1 MSINVNE
8 PREIHK
14 AAEPPPLRAELAW
27 FAVAVLFVVQLFS
40 FLDRQA
46 LSLLISPIKSDLG
59 LNDTQVSLVIGLG
72 FALSY
77 AIAGIPIGRLVD
89 RYPRPMILAT
99 GLAVWS
105 VCTAG
110 CGFVRSFG
118 QLALFRSGVGIGEAT
133 ATPVVIS
140 LLGDYFKPT
149 KRGLAFGIFAMSV
162 YVGIG
167 LSLVVGG
174 AIIKAFDGLQ
184 FVNVPILGAI
194 KPWQVVFLI
203 IGPPGLLV
211 LPLVLMLKEP
221 RGRAARSIISAQ
233 NASTSPTLAEVGRHY
248 RTHWVAFATQHFAS
262 AMLAMLFYGVSSWVP
277 EFLRRTYGMPIANA
291 GFAFGMVTVAA
302 GAIGVLT
309 GGIVSDHLLKRGKLD
324 ARLRTTL
331 CAALLAVP
339 FAALFPVASTPMMSL
354 ALVFIMILCTSTI
367 STVGSTGVQ
376 ELAPPRM
383 RGTASAI
390 YLLVFNG
397 IGLSLGPTIF
407 ALLTDHVFGD
417 SQMLWRSLSI
427 AAPCMAL
434 GSALLAYL
442 GLAAYRACVLDNRQC

>member
-1 MSINVNE
+1 
-8 PREIHK
+8 
-14 AAEPPPLRAELAW
+14 LAW
-27 FAVAVLFVVQLFS
+27 FAVAILFVVQLFS

-46 LSLLISPIKSDLG
+46 LSLLITPIKADLD

-77 AIAGIPIGRLVD
+77 AIAGVPIGRLVD
-89 RYPRPMILAT
+89 KYPRPAILAT

-133 ATPVVIS
+133 ATPIVIS

-149 KRGLAFGIFAMSV
+149 KRGLAFGIFAVSV

-174 AIIKAFDGLQ
+174 AILKAFNGVDV
-184 FVNVPILGAI
+184 VNVPVLGAMKI
-194 KPWQVVFLI
+194 WQVVFLM
-203 IGPPGLLV
+203 IGPPGLLMV
-211 LPLVLMLKEP
+211 PLVLMLKEP
-221 RGRAARSIISAQ
+221 RKMSAPRNARLQ
-233 NASTSPTLAEVGRHY
+233 PRETEPTLAEVGWYYRRH
-248 RTHWVAFATQHFAS
+248 WLAFTTQHFAS

-302 GAIGVLT
+302 GASGVL
-309 GGIVSDHLLKRGKLD
+309 GGGLLSDYLLKIGKTD

-331 CAALLAVP
+331 YAALLAVP
-339 FAALFPVASTPMMSL
+339 FAALFPVVNDPTLSL
-354 ALVFIMILCTSTI
+354 GLVFMMILCASTI

-397 IGLSLGPTIF
+397 IGLSFGPTIF
-407 ALLTDHVFGD
+407 ALLTDQVFGD
-417 SQMLWRSLSI
+417 PKWLWRSLSI

-434 GSALLAYL
+434 ASAFLAYI
-442 GLAAYRACVLDNRQC
+442 GLAAYRACVAENSDTI